1 MMNGSRKS
9 DRPVVATKLVNKVAA
24 ETESETT
31 MAEQAERRGLARG
44 RRHGKTRTGHRTGK
58 SCAMRWGEYGKQPL
72 AAATWRHHLRQEPDA
87 LVALVRIR
95 GGGGQ

>member
-31 MAEQAERRGLARG
+31 MAEQAERRGLAKGKTPRQNTNRAQDREVVRNALGRIRQAAVSG
-44 RRHGKTRTGHRTGK
+44 RRLGVTT
-58 SCAMRWGEYGKQPL
+58 
-72 AAATWRHHLRQEPDA
+72 
-87 LVALVRIR
+87 
-95 GGGGQ
+95 